1 MQEIIKTQEEQIQ
14 FLERNQEHIAQV
26 ECNVKHTF
34 APGVC
39 IREVHMP
46 AGSHIIGHRHT
57 TEHTN
62 IMICGH
68 MLLQADDGTWQ
79 DMYAPFMYIAKPGR
93 KVAKIIEDVVWLNI
107 FPTDSQDIEWIENT
121 FLDKS
126 EAWEDGEKSIT
137 KLIEHNNCRD
147 YEKFLNESGL
157 TEEYVRAISENEA
170 DQINMPSGTY
180 SFKTGKSNIEGTGII
195 CTNSIKK
202 GEFIGMARIDGKR
215 TPLGRYTNHSYRPN
229 AQMLLGNNGNVKM
242 VAITDIRG
250 CIGGLDGEEIMI
262 NYSEALKCQV

>member
-1 MQEIIKTQEEQIQ
+1 MQALIKTQEDQIQ

-79 DMYAPFMYIAKPGR
+79 DLYAPFMYVANTGR

-107 FPTDSQDIEWIENT
+107 FPTDSTDVDWIENT

-126 EAWEDGEKSIT
+126 GAWREGEKSVKR
-137 KLIEHNNCRD
+137 KLVSVDN
-147 YEKFLNESGL
+147 KKKL
-157 TEEYVRAISENEA
+157 
-170 DQINMPSGTY
+170 QSGTY
-180 SFKTGKSNIEGTGII
+180 CFKIVNNTVI
-195 CTNSIKK
+195 CTDTIYKNAIIGRVLEGDKLSILAENIK
-202 GEFIGMARIDGKR
+202 
-215 TPLGRYTNHSYRPN
+215 HSDDPN
-229 AQMLLGNNGNVKM
+229 AKIIGNDVI
-242 VAITDIRG
+242 AIKDIIG
-250 CIGGLDGEEIMI
+250 CVGGLDGEQITI
-262 NYSEALKCQV
+262 GVTP